1 MIDSFKILYF
11 SILPLSYVTIPLQNL
26 LILCY
31 NNRYFLS
38 GKYNLQNGGKGFSMS
53 DIFEIHEMSEED
65 IKHEYITTALEAKWD
80 AKKITMETE
89 IWKAVKKRNQ
99 NLHIA
104 YSPLNDFTDG
114 KVRIKGNIPSR
125 DKGKRC
131 DYILWH
137 NKGTPLAIV
146 EAKDNNHSSSF
157 GLQQAISYGVLLNV
171 PFVYTSNG
179 TSFFEHDFTTG
190 LEKEFPLSEF
200 PTAEELMNRWRGV
213 DAEKIL
219 EVENR
224 MTYAIDGENKCYDVP
239 LCFEEKLL
247 NTPFYSGADCYPPRY
262 YQRNAVNRTLEAIAK
277 HQSRILIAMAT
288 GTGKTYTAFQ
298 IVWRLIDSGT
308 KKKVLYLA
316 DRNNLVDQS
325 IQQDF
330 RPLEKVIHKINFQKE
345 DKSKISAY
353 QVYFAL
359 YQQLDSQKH
368 KDESEEETDEEI
380 ALEISKYKEFFS
392 PDFFDLIIVDE
403 CHRGSAK
410 ADSRWRKILE
420 YFNGATQVGMTATPK
435 ETKYV
440 SNIDYF
446 GEPVYSYSL
455 KQGIEDGF
463 LAPFKVINVH
473 TNIDDGWRPRKGQE
487 DINGNEIED
496 REYNLSDYDY
506 NIIIQD
512 RIDQVAAEIT
522 KYLKETDRMSKTIVF
537 CPTEDAAE
545 RMRVALNNLNTDMA
559 LRDNQGNVKEQYVVR
574 ITGSDTY
581 GKSKLDYFISVGEKY
596 PVIATTSKL
605 LSTGTDCKMVKLIV
619 IDKIIQ
625 SVTEFKQ
632 IIGRGTRLRYNEG
645 KTHFT
650 IMDFRRVS
658 RLFADPEWDG
668 EIEQN
673 EDFGAS
679 TGLAT
684 EEEVHDSGTECSQS
698 ADSDGQKDRRTIQ
711 VVAKGGVKI
720 TVLERIVQIYDT
732 DGKLLKTE
740 SIEDYTK
747 ESILG
752 TYQTLENF
760 IQTWKGEQK
769 KEIIRNMLKEK
780 GIDLELI
787 KKDQNMTDVDDFD
800 FICHIAFNQKP
811 LTRRERAENV
821 KKRDLFGKYG
831 EAAKEVINA
840 LLDKYAELGIYD
852 IESTE
857 ILKQNPFTKYG
868 KPASI
873 AKLFGGNN
881 QYWKALKELENEL
894 YKVA

>member
-1 MIDSFKILYF
+1 
-11 SILPLSYVTIPLQNL
+11 
-26 LILCY
+26 
-31 NNRYFLS
+31 
-38 GKYNLQNGGKGFSMS
+38 MS
-53 DIFEIHEMSEED
+53 DIFEKKEMSEED
-65 IKHEYITTALEAKWD
+65 IKLQYITPALTAKWD
-80 AKKITMETE
+80 VKKITMET
-89 IWKAVKKRNQ
+89 
-99 NLHIA
+99 
-104 YSPLNDFTDG
+104 SPVNNFTDG

-131 DYILWH
+131 DYVLWH

-157 GLQQAISYGVLLNV
+157 GMQQAIAYGVMMNV

-179 TSFFEHDFTTG
+179 DSFFEHDFTTG
-190 LEKEFPLSEF
+190 LEREFPLAEF
-200 PTAEELMNRWRGV
+200 PTAEELMERWKK
-213 DAEKIL
+213 DAVEKNF
-219 EVENR
+219 E
-224 MTYAIDGENKCYDVP
+224 AIDKKQYYIDGKSEVYDVP
-239 LCFEEKLL
+239 LYFEEKLMD
-247 NTPFYSGADCYPPRY
+247 TPFYSGADCYPPRY
-262 YQRNAVNRTLEAIAK
+262 YQRNAVNRTLEAISK
-277 HQSRILIAMAT
+277 KQDRILIAMAT

-298 IVWRLIDSGT
+298 IVWRLIESGT

-330 RPLEKVIHKINFQKE
+330 KPLEKVIHKINFQKE

-359 YQQLDSQKH
+359 YQQLDSAKH
-368 KDESEEETDEEI
+368 HGEEDEETEEEIE
-380 ALEISKYKEFFS
+380 LEISKYKEFFA

-410 ADSRWRKILE
+410 ADSRWRKILD
-420 YFNGATQVGMTATPK
+420 YFNGATQIGMTATPK

-473 TNIDDGWRPRKGQE
+473 TNIDDGWRPKKGQR
-487 DINGNEIED
+487 DIDGNEIED

-506 NIIIQD
+506 SIIIQD
-512 RIDQVAAEIT
+512 RIDEVAAEIT

-545 RMRVALNNLNTDMA
+545 RMRVALNNLNTDMI
-559 LRDNQGNVKEQYVVR
+559 LRDAQGNVKEQYVVR
-574 ITGSDTY
+574 ITGSDKY
-581 GKSKLDYFISVGEKY
+581 GKDKLDYFISVGEPY

-605 LSTGTDCKMVKLIV
+605 LSTGSDCKMVKLIV
-619 IDKIIQ
+619 IDELIN
-625 SVTEFKQ
+625 SMTEFKQ
-632 IIGRGTRLRYNEG
+632 IIGRGTRLRYDEG
-645 KTHFT
+645 KTHFA

-668 EIEQN
+668 EIEQSDDYDPN
-673 EDFGAS
+673 AKPKTPPEP
-679 TGLAT
+679 TGT
-684 EEEVHDSGTECSQS
+684 D
-698 ADSDGQKDRRTIQ
+698 DPSDGDGPDSTDHPDSSPKPIVGR
-711 VVAKGGVKI
+711 GGVRVD
-720 TVLERIVQIYDT
+720 VLQRLVSIYDT
-732 DGKLLKTE
+732 DGKLLKQE

-760 IQTWKGEQK
+760 IQTWNGEQK

-868 KPASI
+868 KPARI
-873 AKLFGGNN
+873 AALFGGSDKYR
-881 QYWKALKELENEL
+881 QALKELEAEL
-894 YKVA
+894 YAA

>member
-1 MIDSFKILYF
+1 
-11 SILPLSYVTIPLQNL
+11 
-26 LILCY
+26 
-31 NNRYFLS
+31 
-38 GKYNLQNGGKGFSMS
+38 MS
-53 DIFEIHEMSEED
+53 DIFDIKEMTEED
-65 IKHEYITTALEAKWD
+65 IKLQYITPALTSKWD
-80 AKKITMETE
+80 IKKITMET
-89 IWKAVKKRNQ
+89 
-99 NLHIA
+99 
-104 YSPLNDFTDG
+104 SPLNNFTDG

-131 DYILWH
+131 DYVLWY

-157 GLQQAISYGVLLNV
+157 GMQQAISYGIMMNV

-179 TSFFEHDFTTG
+179 DSFFEHDFTTG

-200 PTAEELMNRWRGV
+200 PTAEELFNRWKNV
-213 DAEKIL
+213 DAEKIV

-224 MTYAIDGENKCYDVP
+224 MQYVIDGNTKVYDVP
-239 LCFEEKLL
+239 LCFEENLM
-247 NTPFYSGADCYPPRY
+247 NTPFYSGAGCYPPRY

-277 HQSRILIAMAT
+277 HQTRILIAMAT

-298 IVWRLIDSGT
+298 LVWRLIESGT

-330 RPLEKVIHKINFQKE
+330 KPLEKVIHKINFQKE

-359 YQQLDSQKH
+359 YQQLDSAKH
-368 KDESEEETDEEI
+368 KGEEVEETEEEIEAEV
-380 ALEISKYKEFFS
+380 AKYKEYFDS
-392 PDFFDLIIVDE
+392 DFFDLIIVDE

-410 ADSRWRKILE
+410 ADSRWRKILD
-420 YFNGATQVGMTATPK
+420 YFTSATQIGMTATPK

-440 SNIDYF
+440 SDIDYF
-446 GEPVYSYSL
+446 GEPVYQYSL

-473 TNIDDGWRPRKGQE
+473 TNIDDGWRPKKGQK
-487 DINGNEIED
+487 DIHGNEIED
-496 REYNLSDYDY
+496 REYNLVDYDY

-512 RIDQVAAEIT
+512 RIDEVAAEIT

-537 CPTEDAAE
+537 CPTEDAAD
-545 RMRVALNNLNTDMA
+545 RMRVALNNLNTDMV

-574 ITGSDTY
+574 ITSSDKY
-581 GKSKLDYFISVGEKY
+581 GKEKLDYFISVGEKY

-605 LSTGTDCKMVKLIV
+605 LSTGSDCKMVKLIV
-619 IDKIIQ
+619 VDELIN
-625 SVTEFKQ
+625 SMTEFKQ
-632 IIGRGTRLRYNEG
+632 IIGRGTRLRYSEG

-658 RLFADPEWDG
+658 RLFADPDWDG
-668 EIEQN
+668 EIEQDD
-673 EDFGAS
+673 DFDPNAGS
-679 TGLAT
+679 GNGGGDDTGNGNGNGG
-684 EEEVHDSGTECSQS
+684 D
-698 ADSDGQKDRRTIQ
+698 DGPGGEGPTNPKVVQ
-711 VVAKGGVKI
+711 VVGKGGVNIK
-720 TVLERIVQIYDT
+720 VLQRLVSIYDT
-732 DGKLLKTE
+732 DGKLLKQE

-747 ESILG
+747 ESIIG
-752 TYQTLENF
+752 TYQTLDNF
-760 IQTWKGEQK
+760 IQTWNEEQK
-769 KEIIRNMLKEK
+769 KEVIRNMLKDK

-787 KKDQNMTDVDDFD
+787 KQDQNMTDVDDFD

-811 LTRRERAENV
+811 LTRRERVNNV
-821 KKRDLFGKYG
+821 KKRDIFGKYG
-831 EAAKEVINA
+831 EVAKEVINA

-868 KPASI
+868 KPARI
-873 AKLFGGNN
+873 AALFGGNDKYR
-881 QYWKALKELENEL
+881 QAIRELEAEL
-894 YKVA
+894 YAA

>member
-1 MIDSFKILYF
+1 
-11 SILPLSYVTIPLQNL
+11 
-26 LILCY
+26 
-31 NNRYFLS
+31 
-38 GKYNLQNGGKGFSMS
+38 MS
-53 DIFEIHEMSEED
+53 DIFDISQMTEED
-65 IKHEYITTALEAKWD
+65 IKLQYITPALTAKWD
-80 AKKITMETE
+80 IKKITMET
-89 IWKAVKKRNQ
+89 
-99 NLHIA
+99 
-104 YSPLNDFTDG
+104 SPVNNFTDG
-114 KVRIKGNIPSR
+114 KVRIKGNVPSR

-131 DYILWH
+131 DYVLWY

-146 EAKDNNHSSSF
+146 EAKDNNKSSSY
-157 GLQQAISYGVLLNV
+157 GMQQAITYGIMMNV

-179 TSFFEHDFTTG
+179 GSFFEHDFTTG

-200 PTAEELMNRWRGV
+200 PTADELYARWKGV
-213 DAEKIL
+213 DAAKII

-224 MTYAIDGENKCYDVP
+224 EKYAIDGDSKFYDVP
-239 LCFEEKLL
+239 LSFDEKLL
-247 NTPFYSGADCYPPRY
+247 NTPFYSGTNCYPPRY

-277 HQSRILIAMAT
+277 HQARILIAMAT

-298 IVWRLIDSGT
+298 IVWRLIESGT

-330 RPLEKVIHKINFQKE
+330 KPLEKVIHKINFQKE
-345 DKSKISAY
+345 DKSKLSAY

-359 YQQLDSQKH
+359 YQQLDSAKH
-368 KDESEEETDEEI
+368 KSEDEEETEAEI
-380 ALEISKYKEFFS
+380 ENELAKYKEFFDS
-392 PDFFDLIIVDE
+392 DFFDLIIVDE

-410 ADSRWRKILE
+410 AESRWRKILE
-420 YFNGATQVGMTATPK
+420 YFSSATQIGMTATPK

-473 TNIDDGWRPRKGQE
+473 TSIDDGWRPKRGQK
-487 DINGNEIED
+487 DIHGNEIED

-512 RIDQVAAEIT
+512 RIDEVAAEIT
-522 KYLKETDRMSKTIVF
+522 KYLKQTDRMSKTIVF

-545 RMRVALNNLNTDMA
+545 RMRVALNNLNFDMIE
-559 LRDNQGNVKEQYVVR
+559 RDKQGNVKEQYVVR
-574 ITGSDTY
+574 ITGSDKY
-581 GKSKLDYFISVGEKY
+581 GKDKLDYFISVSEQY

-605 LSTGTDCKMVKLIV
+605 LSTGSDCKMVKLIV
-619 IDKIIQ
+619 IDELIN
-625 SVTEFKQ
+625 SMTEFKQ
-632 IIGRGTRLRYNEG
+632 IIGRGTRLRYDEG

-658 RLFADPEWDG
+658 RLFADPDWDG
-668 EIEQN
+668 EIEQDPDWPVN
-673 EDFGAS
+673 PQPEPGPEPNPNP
-679 TGLAT
+679 TPG
-684 EEEVHDSGTECSQS
+684 G
-698 ADSDGQKDRRTIQ
+698 DGPIIVDPPIPNPKPI
-711 VVAKGGVKI
+711 VGKGGVNVKI
-720 TVLERIVQIYDT
+720 LQRIVSIYDT
-732 DGKLLKTE
+732 DGKLLKQE

-747 ESILG
+747 DSILG

-760 IQTWKGEQK
+760 IQTWNEEQK
-769 KEIIRNMLKEK
+769 KEVIRNMLKDL

-787 KKDQNMTDVDDFD
+787 KKEQNMSDVDDFD

-840 LLDKYAELGIYD
+840 LLDKYAEIGIYD
-852 IESTE
+852 IESTT
-857 ILKQNPFTKYG
+857 ILTQKPFTNYG
-868 KPASI
+868 KPSRI
-873 AKLFGGNN
+873 AALFGGNDK
-881 QYWKALKELENEL
+881 YYEAIKELENAL
-894 YKVA
+894 YAA

>member
-1 MIDSFKILYF
+1 
-11 SILPLSYVTIPLQNL
+11 
-26 LILCY
+26 
-31 NNRYFLS
+31 
-38 GKYNLQNGGKGFSMS
+38 MS
-53 DIFEIHEMSEED
+53 NIFDKKEMTEED
-65 IKHEYITTALEAKWD
+65 IKLQFITPALTDKWNV
-80 AKKITMETE
+80 KNITMET
-89 IWKAVKKRNQ
+89 
-99 NLHIA
+99 
-104 YSPLNDFTDG
+104 SPLNNFTDG

-131 DYILWH
+131 DYVLWY

-157 GLQQAISYGVLLNV
+157 GMQQAITYGIMMDV

-179 TSFFEHDFTTG
+179 DSFFEHDFTTG

-200 PTAEELMNRWRGV
+200 PTADELMARWKKV
-213 DAEKIL
+213 DGSKIIEIEDKTQYKINGKS
-219 EVENR
+219 EV
-224 MTYAIDGENKCYDVP
+224 YDVP
-239 LCFEEKLL
+239 LCFEDKLM
-247 NTPFYSGADCYPPRY
+247 NTPFYSGAGTYPPRY
-262 YQRNAVNRTLEAIAK
+262 YQRNAVNRTLEAISK
-277 HQSRILIAMAT
+277 SQNRILIAMAT

-298 IVWRLIDSGT
+298 IVWRLLDSGT

-316 DRNNLVDQS
+316 DRNNLVDQTIS
-325 IQQDF
+325 GDF
-330 RPLEKVIHKINFQKE
+330 KPLEKVIHKINFQKE

-359 YQQLDSQKH
+359 YQQLDSAKH
-368 KDESEEETDEEI
+368 KGEDDEETEEEIEAEV
-380 ALEISKYKEFFS
+380 SKYKEFFA

-410 ADSRWRKILE
+410 ADSRWRKILD
-420 YFNGATQVGMTATPK
+420 YFNGATQIGMTATPK

-446 GEPVYSYSL
+446 GEPVYQYSL

-473 TNIDDGWRPRKGQE
+473 TNIDDGWRPKKGQK
-487 DINGNEIED
+487 DIHGNEIED

-512 RIDQVAAEIT
+512 RINEVAVEIT
-522 KYLKETDRMSKTIVF
+522 KFLKETDRLSKTIVF

-545 RMRVALNNLNTDMA
+545 RMRVALNNLNTDMI
-559 LRDNQGNVKEQYVVR
+559 LKDNQGKIKEQYVVR
-574 ITGSDTY
+574 ITGSDKY
-581 GKSKLDYFISVGEKY
+581 GKDKLDYFISVREPY

-605 LSTGTDCKMVKLIV
+605 LSTGSDCKMVKLIV
-619 IDKIIQ
+619 IDELIN
-625 SVTEFKQ
+625 SMTEFKQ
-632 IIGRGTRLRYNEG
+632 IIGRGTRLRYDEG
-645 KTHFT
+645 KTHFA

-673 EDFGAS
+673 EEFGS
-679 TGLAT
+679 AT
-684 EEEVHDSGTECSQS
+684 LTDRDIPNEENEVTERSRS
-698 ADSDGQKDRRTIQ
+698 DSDGEDEQITQKRKVQI
-711 VVAKGGVKI
+711 VGSSGVKI
-720 TVLERIVQIYDT
+720 QILQRLVSIYDT
-732 DGKLLKTE
+732 DGKLLKQE

-760 IQTWKGEQK
+760 IQTWNGEQK

-821 KKRDLFGKYG
+821 KKRDIFGRYG
-831 EAAKEVINA
+831 EAAREVINA

-857 ILKQNPFTKYG
+857 ILKQSPFTKYG
-868 KPASI
+868 KPARI
-873 AKLFGGNN
+873 AALFGGSDK
-881 QYWKALKELENEL
+881 YRAALKELEKEL
-894 YKVA
+894 YRVA

>member
-1 MIDSFKILYF
+1 M
-11 SILPLSYVTIPLQNL
+11 T
-26 LILCY
+26 
-31 NNRYFLS
+31 
-38 GKYNLQNGGKGFSMS
+38 
-53 DIFEIHEMSEED
+53 EED
-65 IKHEYITTALEAKWD
+65 IKLQFITPALTAKWD
-80 AKKITMETE
+80 VKKITMET
-89 IWKAVKKRNQ
+89 
-99 NLHIA
+99 
-104 YSPLNDFTDG
+104 SPVNKFTDG
-114 KVRIKGNIPSR
+114 KVHIKGNIPSR

-131 DYILWH
+131 DYVLWY

-146 EAKDNNHSSSF
+146 EAKDNNKSSSY
-157 GLQQAISYGVLLNV
+157 GMQQAITYGIMMNV

-179 TSFFEHDFTTG
+179 DSFFEHDFTTG

-200 PTAEELMNRWRGV
+200 PTADELMARWRGV
-213 DAEKIL
+213 NAEKIA

-224 MTYAIDGENKCYDVP
+224 MEYAIDGNTKFYDVP
-239 LCFEEKLL
+239 LCFEENLM

-277 HQSRILIAMAT
+277 HQARILIAMAT

-298 IVWRLIDSGT
+298 IVWRLIESGT

-330 RPLEKVIHKINFQKE
+330 KPLEKVIHKINFQKE

-359 YQQLDSQKH
+359 YQQLDSAKH
-368 KDESEEETDEEI
+368 HDEDEEETEEEI
-380 ALEISKYKEFFS
+380 ELEVSKYKEFFT

-420 YFNGATQVGMTATPK
+420 YFSGATQIGMTATPK

-473 TNIDDGWRPRKGQE
+473 TNIDDGWRPKKGQK
-487 DINGNEIED
+487 DIHGNEIED

-512 RIDQVAAEIT
+512 RIDEVAAEIT

-537 CPTEDAAE
+537 CPTEDAAD
-545 RMRVALNNLNTDMA
+545 RMRVALNNLNTDMV
-559 LRDNQGNVKEQYVVR
+559 LKDNQGNVKEQYVVR
-574 ITGSDTY
+574 ITGSDKY
-581 GKSKLDYFISVGEKY
+581 GKDKLDYFISVSQPY

-605 LSTGTDCKMVKLIV
+605 LSTGSDCKMVKLIV
-619 IDKIIQ
+619 IDELIN
-625 SVTEFKQ
+625 SMTEFKQ
-632 IIGRGTRLRYNEG
+632 IIGRGTRLRYDDG

-658 RLFADPEWDG
+658 RLFADQEWDG
-668 EIEQN
+668 EIEQD
-673 EDFGAS
+673 EDFGSAKL
-679 TGLAT
+679 TDQKIL
-684 EEEVHDSGTECSQS
+684 EEEKPVTERSR
-698 ADSDGQKDRRTIQ
+698 SDGLDEQKTEKRTVQIIG
-711 VVAKGGVKI
+711 KGQIKVD
-720 TVLERIVQIYDT
+720 VLQRLVSIYDT
-732 DGKLLKTE
+732 DGKLLKQE

-760 IQTWKGEQK
+760 IQTWNGEQK

-821 KKRDLFGKYG
+821 KKRDIFGKYG
-831 EAAKEVINA
+831 DAAREVINA

-868 KPASI
+868 KPARI
-873 AKLFGGNN
+873 AALFGGSDKYR
-881 QYWKALKELENEL
+881 QALKELEAEL
-894 YKVA
+894 YAA

>member
-1 MIDSFKILYF
+1 
-11 SILPLSYVTIPLQNL
+11 
-26 LILCY
+26 
-31 NNRYFLS
+31 
-38 GKYNLQNGGKGFSMS
+38 MS
-53 DIFEIHEMSEED
+53 DIFDINEMTEED
-65 IKHEYITTALEAKWD
+65 IKLQYITPALLSKWD
-80 AKKITMETE
+80 IKKITMET
-89 IWKAVKKRNQ
+89 
-99 NLHIA
+99 
-104 YSPLNDFTDG
+104 SPLNKFTDG

-131 DYILWH
+131 DYVLWY

-146 EAKDNNHSSSF
+146 EAKDNNHSSSY
-157 GLQQAISYGVLLNV
+157 GMQQAISYGIMMNV

-179 TSFFEHDFTTG
+179 SSFFEHDFTTG
-190 LEKEFPLSEF
+190 IEKEFLLSGF
-200 PTAEELMNRWRGV
+200 PTAEELYNRWKNV
-213 DAEKIL
+213 DAKKIV

-224 MTYAIDGENKCYDVP
+224 TQYSIDGNTKTYEVP
-239 LCFEEKLL
+239 LLYDEKLL

-262 YQRNAVNRTLEAIAK
+262 YQRNAVNRTLKAIAN

-298 IVWRLIDSGT
+298 LVWRLLESGA

-330 RPLEKVIHKINFQKE
+330 KPLEKVIHKINFQKE
-345 DKSKISAY
+345 DKSKLNAY

-359 YQQLDSQKH
+359 YQQLDSSKH
-368 KDESEEETDEEI
+368 KSEDAEETEEEIE
-380 ALEISKYKEFFS
+380 LEVSKYKEFFA

-410 ADSRWRKILE
+410 ADSRWRKILD
-420 YFNGATQVGMTATPK
+420 YFNSATQIGMTATPK

-473 TNIDDGWRPRKGQE
+473 TNIDDGWRPKKGQK
-487 DINGNEIED
+487 DIYGNEIED
-496 REYNLSDYDY
+496 REYGLSDYDY
-506 NIIIQD
+506 NIIVQD
-512 RIDQVAAEIT
+512 RIDEVAAEIT

-537 CPTEDAAE
+537 CHTEDAAE
-545 RMRVALNNLNTDMA
+545 RMRVALNNLNTDMI
-559 LRDNQGNVKEQYVVR
+559 LRDANGNVKEQYVVR
-574 ITGSDTY
+574 ITGSDKY
-581 GKSKLDYFISVGEKY
+581 GKEKLDYFISVREKY

-605 LSTGTDCKMVKLIV
+605 LSTGSDCKMVKLIV
-619 IDKIIQ
+619 IDELIN
-625 SVTEFKQ
+625 SMTEFKQ
-632 IIGRGTRLRYNEG
+632 IIGRGTRLRYDEG
-645 KTHFT
+645 KTHFA

-668 EIEQN
+668 EIEQSEEFGN
-673 EDFGAS
+673 SSQENDVNKDGETNSESQEDS
-679 TGLAT
+679 T
-684 EEEVHDSGTECSQS
+684 DSGENGRNKKTVQIV
-698 ADSDGQKDRRTIQ
+698 G
-711 VVAKGGVKI
+711 KGGIKI
-720 TVLERIVQIYDT
+720 KVLQRLVSIYDT
-732 DGKLLKTE
+732 DGKLLKQE

-747 ESILG
+747 ESIIG
-752 TYQTLENF
+752 TYQTLDNF
-760 IQTWKGEQK
+760 IQTWNEEQK
-769 KEIIRNMLKEK
+769 KEVIRNMLKEK

-800 FICHIAFNQKP
+800 FICHIAFDQKP
-811 LTRRERAENV
+811 LTRRERVNNV

-868 KPASI
+868 KPARI
-873 AKLFGGNN
+873 AALFGGNEN
-881 QYWKALKELENEL
+881 YRQAIKELEKEI
-894 YKVA
+894 YAA

>member
-1 MIDSFKILYF
+1 
-11 SILPLSYVTIPLQNL
+11 
-26 LILCY
+26 
-31 NNRYFLS
+31 
-38 GKYNLQNGGKGFSMS
+38 MS
-53 DIFEIHEMSEED
+53 DIFDISQMTEED
-65 IKHEYITTALEAKWD
+65 IKLQYITPALTSKWD
-80 AKKITMETE
+80 IKKITMET
-89 IWKAVKKRNQ
+89 
-99 NLHIA
+99 
-104 YSPLNDFTDG
+104 SPVNNFTDG
-114 KVRIKGNIPSR
+114 KVRIKGNVPSR

-131 DYILWH
+131 DYVLWY

-157 GLQQAISYGVLLNV
+157 GMQQAITYGIMMDV

-179 TSFFEHDFTTG
+179 SSFFEHDFTTG

-200 PTAEELMNRWRGV
+200 PTADELYARWKGV
-213 DAEKIL
+213 DAQKII
-219 EVENR
+219 EVEDR
-224 MTYAIDGENKCYDVP
+224 ERYDVDGETKFYDVP
-239 LCFEEKLL
+239 LSFDEKLL
-247 NTPFYSGADCYPPRY
+247 NTPFYSGANCYPPRY

-277 HQSRILIAMAT
+277 NHTRILIAMAT

-298 IVWRLIDSGT
+298 IVWRLIESGT

-316 DRNNLVDQS
+316 DRNNLVDQT
-325 IQQDF
+325 INGDF
-330 RPLEKVIHKINFQKE
+330 KPLEKVIHKINFQKE

-359 YQQLDSQKH
+359 YQQLDSAKH
-368 KDESEEETDEEI
+368 KSEDEEETEEEFEEE
-380 ALEISKYKEFFS
+380 LSKYKEYFK

-420 YFNGATQVGMTATPK
+420 YFSSATQIGMTATPK
-435 ETKYV
+435 ETKYI

-473 TNIDDGWRPRKGQE
+473 TSIDDCWRPRKGLK
-487 DINGNEIED
+487 DIYGDEIED

-512 RIDQVAAEIT
+512 RIDEVAAEIT
-522 KYLKETDRMSKTIVF
+522 KFLKETDRMSKTIVF

-545 RMRVALNNLNTDMA
+545 RMRVAINNLNTDMI
-559 LRDNQGNVKEQYVVR
+559 LRDSQGNVKEQYVVR
-574 ITGSDTY
+574 ITGSDKY
-581 GKSKLDYFISVGEKY
+581 GKDKLDYFISVSQPY

-605 LSTGTDCKMVKLIV
+605 LSTGSDCKMVKLIV
-619 IDKIIQ
+619 LDELIN
-625 SVTEFKQ
+625 SMTEFKQ
-632 IIGRGTRLRYNEG
+632 IIGRGTRLRYDEG

-668 EIEQN
+668 EVEQDDEYDPN
-673 EDFGAS
+673 AQEPKDPNDDE
-679 TGLAT
+679 TPPDKKPDDT
-684 EEEVHDSGTECSQS
+684 VIIDPPSGHIKPII
-698 ADSDGQKDRRTIQ
+698 G
-711 VVAKGGVKI
+711 KGGV
-720 TVLERIVQIYDT
+720 TVKVLQRVVSIYDT
-732 DGKLLKTE
+732 DGKLLKQE

-760 IQTWKGEQK
+760 IQTWNEEQK
-769 KEIIRNMLKEK
+769 KEVIRNMLKDL

-787 KKDQNMTDVDDFD
+787 KKEQNMTDVDDFD

-868 KPASI
+868 KPSRI
-873 AKLFGGNN
+873 AALFGGND
-881 QYWKALKELENEL
+881 QYRAALRELEYEL
-894 YKVA
+894 YNVA

>member
-1 MIDSFKILYF
+1 
-11 SILPLSYVTIPLQNL
+11 
-26 LILCY
+26 
-31 NNRYFLS
+31 
-38 GKYNLQNGGKGFSMS
+38 MS

-179 TSFFEHDFTTG
+179 SSFFEHDFTTG

-213 DAEKIL
+213 DAEKII

-277 HQSRILIAMAT
+277 HQTRILIAMAT

-330 RPLEKVIHKINFQKE
+330 KPLEKVIHKINFQKE

-380 ALEISKYKEFFS
+380 ALEVSKYKEYFA

-420 YFNGATQVGMTATPK
+420 YFNCATQIGMTATPK

-446 GEPVYSYSL
+446 GEPIYSYSL

-473 TNIDDGWRPRKGQE
+473 TNIDDGWRPKKGQR

-512 RIDQVAAEIT
+512 RIDEVAAEIT
-522 KYLKETDRMSKTIVF
+522 KYLKQTDRMAKTIVF
-537 CPTEDAAE
+537 CPREDSAE
-545 RMRVALNNLNTDMA
+545 RMRIALNNLNADMI
-559 LRDNQGNVKEQYVVR
+559 LRDNHGNVKEQYVVR
-574 ITGSDTY
+574 ITGKDSY
-581 GKSKLDYFISVGEKY
+581 GKSKLDYFISVNEKY

-605 LSTGTDCKMVKLIV
+605 LSTGSDCKMVKLIV
-619 IDKIIQ
+619 IDELIN
-625 SVTEFKQ
+625 SMTEFKQ

-658 RLFADPEWDG
+658 RLFADPDWDG
-668 EIEQN
+668 EIEQDD
-673 EDFGAS
+673 DFDP
-679 TGLAT
+679 TPQP
-684 EEEVHDSGTECSQS
+684 VPPPNPNPD
-698 ADSDGQKDRRTIQ
+698 DGGDDTIIDPPPPQPPRKIQ
-711 VVAKGGVKI
+711 VVGRGEVEI
-720 TVLERIVQIYDT
+720 NILQRLVSIYDT
-732 DGKLLKTE
+732 DGKLLRQE

-747 ESILG
+747 ENILG

-760 IQTWKGEQK
+760 IQTWNGEQK
-769 KEIIRNMLKEK
+769 KEIIRDMLKDK

-811 LTRRERAENV
+811 LTRRERADNV

-840 LLDKYAELGIYD
+840 LLEKYAEIGIYD
-852 IESTE
+852 IEFTT
-857 ILKQNPFTKYG
+857 ILNQKPFTNYG
-868 KPASI
+868 KPSRI
-873 AKLFGGNN
+873 AALFGGNDKYY
-881 QYWKALKELENEL
+881 QAIKELENAL
-894 YKVA
+894 YAA

>member
-1 MIDSFKILYF
+1 
-11 SILPLSYVTIPLQNL
+11 
-26 LILCY
+26 
-31 NNRYFLS
+31 
-38 GKYNLQNGGKGFSMS
+38 MS
-53 DIFEIHEMSEED
+53 DIFDIKDMTEED
-65 IKHEYITTALEAKWD
+65 IKLQYITPALTSKWD
-80 AKKITMETE
+80 IKKITMET
-89 IWKAVKKRNQ
+89 
-99 NLHIA
+99 
-104 YSPLNDFTDG
+104 SPLNNFTDG

-131 DYILWH
+131 DYVLWY

-157 GLQQAISYGVLLNV
+157 GMQQAISYGIMMNV

-179 TSFFEHDFTTG
+179 DSFFEHDFTTG

-200 PTAEELMNRWRGV
+200 PTAEELFNRWKNV
-213 DAEKIL
+213 DAEKIV

-224 MTYAIDGENKCYDVP
+224 MQYAIDGNTKIYDVP
-239 LCFEEKLL
+239 LCFEENLM
-247 NTPFYSGADCYPPRY
+247 NTPFYSGAGCYPPRY

-277 HQSRILIAMAT
+277 HQTRILIAMAT

-298 IVWRLIDSGT
+298 LVWRLIESGT

-330 RPLEKVIHKINFQKE
+330 KPLEKVIHKINFQKE

-359 YQQLDSQKH
+359 YQQLDSAKH
-368 KDESEEETDEEI
+368 KGEEVEETEEEIEAEV
-380 ALEISKYKEFFS
+380 AKYKEYFDS
-392 PDFFDLIIVDE
+392 DFFDLIIVDE

-410 ADSRWRKILE
+410 ADSRWRKILD
-420 YFNGATQVGMTATPK
+420 YFTSATQIGMTATPK

-446 GEPVYSYSL
+446 GEPVYQYSL

-473 TNIDDGWRPRKGQE
+473 TNIDDGWRPKKGQK
-487 DINGNEIED
+487 DIHGNEIED
-496 REYNLSDYDY
+496 REYNLVDYDY

-512 RIDQVAAEIT
+512 RIDEVAAEIT

-537 CPTEDAAE
+537 CPTEDAAD
-545 RMRVALNNLNTDMA
+545 RMRVALNNLNTDMV

-574 ITGSDTY
+574 ITSSDKY
-581 GKSKLDYFISVGEKY
+581 GKDKLDYFISVGEKY

-605 LSTGTDCKMVKLIV
+605 LSTGSDCKMVKLIV
-619 IDKIIQ
+619 VDELIN
-625 SVTEFKQ
+625 SMTEFKQ
-632 IIGRGTRLRYNEG
+632 IIGRGTRLRYSEG

-658 RLFADPEWDG
+658 RLFADPDWDG
-668 EIEQN
+668 EIEQDD
-673 EDFGAS
+673 DFDPNAGS
-679 TGLAT
+679 GNGGGDDIGNGNGGDDGL
-684 EEEVHDSGTECSQS
+684 GG
-698 ADSDGQKDRRTIQ
+698 DGPNPPKVVQ
-711 VVAKGGVKI
+711 VVGKGGVNIK
-720 TVLERIVQIYDT
+720 VLQRLVSIYDS
-732 DGKLLKTE
+732 DGKLLKQE

-747 ESILG
+747 ESIIG
-752 TYQTLENF
+752 TYQTLDNF
-760 IQTWKGEQK
+760 IQTWNEEQK
-769 KEIIRNMLKEK
+769 KEVIRNMLKDK

-787 KKDQNMTDVDDFD
+787 KQDQNMTDVDDFD

-811 LTRRERAENV
+811 LTRRERVNNV
-821 KKRDLFGKYG
+821 KKRDIFGKYG
-831 EAAKEVINA
+831 EAAKEVINI

-868 KPASI
+868 KPARI
-873 AKLFGGNN
+873 AALFGGNDKYR
-881 QYWKALKELENEL
+881 QAIRELEAEL
-894 YKVA
+894 YAA

>member
-1 MIDSFKILYF
+1 
-11 SILPLSYVTIPLQNL
+11 
-26 LILCY
+26 
-31 NNRYFLS
+31 
-38 GKYNLQNGGKGFSMS
+38 MS
-53 DIFEIHEMSEED
+53 DIFDIKDMTEED
-65 IKHEYITTALEAKWD
+65 IKLQYITPALTSKWD
-80 AKKITMETE
+80 IKKITMET
-89 IWKAVKKRNQ
+89 
-99 NLHIA
+99 
-104 YSPLNDFTDG
+104 SPLNNFTDG

-131 DYILWH
+131 DYVLWY

-157 GLQQAISYGVLLNV
+157 GMQQAISYGIMMNV

-179 TSFFEHDFTTG
+179 DSFFEHDFTTG

-200 PTAEELMNRWRGV
+200 PTAEELFNRWKNV
-213 DAEKIL
+213 DAEKIV

-224 MTYAIDGENKCYDVP
+224 IQYAIDGNTKIYDVP
-239 LCFEEKLL
+239 LCFEENLM

-277 HQSRILIAMAT
+277 QQTRILIAMAT

-298 IVWRLIDSGT
+298 LVWRLIESGT

-330 RPLEKVIHKINFQKE
+330 KPLEKVIHKINFQKE

-359 YQQLDSQKH
+359 YQQLDSAKH
-368 KDESEEETDEEI
+368 KGEEVEETEEEIE
-380 ALEISKYKEFFS
+380 AEISKYKEYFDS
-392 PDFFDLIIVDE
+392 DFFDLIIVDE

-410 ADSRWRKILE
+410 ADSRWRKILD
-420 YFNGATQVGMTATPK
+420 YFTGATQIGMTATPK

-446 GEPVYSYSL
+446 GEPVYQYSL

-473 TNIDDGWRPRKGQE
+473 TNIDDGWRPKKGQK
-487 DINGNEIED
+487 DIHGNEIED
-496 REYNLSDYDY
+496 REYNLVDYDY

-512 RIDQVAAEIT
+512 RIDEVAAEIT

-537 CPTEDAAE
+537 CPTEDAAD
-545 RMRVALNNLNTDMA
+545 RMRVALNNLNTDMV

-574 ITGSDTY
+574 ITGSDKY
-581 GKSKLDYFISVGEKY
+581 GKDKLDYFISVGEKY

-605 LSTGTDCKMVKLIV
+605 LSTGSDCKMVKLIV
-619 IDKIIQ
+619 IDELIN
-625 SVTEFKQ
+625 SMTEFKQ
-632 IIGRGTRLRYNEG
+632 IIGRGTRLRYSEG

-658 RLFADPEWDG
+658 RLFADPDWDG
-668 EIEQN
+668 EIEQDD
-673 EDFGAS
+673 DFDPNAGS
-679 TGLAT
+679 GNGGGDDTGNGNGNGG
-684 EEEVHDSGTECSQS
+684 D
-698 ADSDGQKDRRTIQ
+698 DGPEGEGPTNPKVVQ
-711 VVAKGGVKI
+711 VVGKGGVNIKI
-720 TVLERIVQIYDT
+720 LQRLVSIYDT
-732 DGKLLKTE
+732 DGKLLKQE

-747 ESILG
+747 ESIIG
-752 TYQTLENF
+752 TYQTLDNF
-760 IQTWKGEQK
+760 IQTWNGEQK

-821 KKRDLFGKYG
+821 KKRDIFGKYG
-831 EAAKEVINA
+831 EAAREVINA

-857 ILKQNPFTKYG
+857 ILKQNPFTKFG
-868 KPASI
+868 KPSRI
-873 AKLFGGNN
+873 AALFGGSDR
-881 QYWKALKELENEL
+881 YRAALRELENEL

>member
-1 MIDSFKILYF
+1 
-11 SILPLSYVTIPLQNL
+11 
-26 LILCY
+26 
-31 NNRYFLS
+31 
-38 GKYNLQNGGKGFSMS
+38 MS
-53 DIFEIHEMSEED
+53 DIFDIKDMTEED
-65 IKHEYITTALEAKWD
+65 IKLQFITPALTAKWD
-80 AKKITMETE
+80 VKKITMET
-89 IWKAVKKRNQ
+89 
-99 NLHIA
+99 
-104 YSPLNDFTDG
+104 SPANKFTDG
-114 KVRIKGNIPSR
+114 KVHIKGNIPSR

-131 DYILWH
+131 DYVLWY

-157 GLQQAISYGVLLNV
+157 GMQQAITYGIMMNV

-179 TSFFEHDFTTG
+179 DSFFEHDFTTG
-190 LEKEFPLSEF
+190 LEKELPLSEF
-200 PTAEELMNRWRGV
+200 PTAEELYNRWKNV
-213 DAEKIL
+213 DAEKIV
-219 EVENR
+219 EVENK
-224 MTYAIDGENKCYDVP
+224 MLYAIDGDTKFYDVP
-239 LCFEEKLL
+239 LCFEEKLM

-277 HQSRILIAMAT
+277 HQARILIAMAT

-298 IVWRLIDSGT
+298 LVWRLIESGT

-330 RPLEKVIHKINFQKE
+330 KPLEKVIHKINFQKE

-359 YQQLDSQKH
+359 YQQLDSTKH
-368 KDESEEETDEEI
+368 HNDEEEETEEEI
-380 ALEISKYKEFFS
+380 ENELSKYKEFFT

-410 ADSRWRKILE
+410 ADSRWRKILD
-420 YFNGATQVGMTATPK
+420 YFTGATQIGMTATPK

-473 TNIDDGWRPRKGQE
+473 TNIDDGWRPRKGQK
-487 DINGNEIED
+487 DIHGNEIED

-512 RIDQVAAEIT
+512 RIDEVAAEIT

-537 CPTEDAAE
+537 CPTEDAAD
-545 RMRVALNNLNTDMA
+545 RMRVALNNLNTDMVQK
-559 LRDNQGNVKEQYVVR
+559 DNQGNVKEQYVVR
-574 ITGSDTY
+574 ITGSDKY
-581 GKSKLDYFISVGEKY
+581 GKDKLDYFISVSQPY

-605 LSTGTDCKMVKLIV
+605 LSTGSDCKMVKLIV
-619 IDKIIQ
+619 IDELIN
-625 SVTEFKQ
+625 SMTEFKQ
-632 IIGRGTRLRYNEG
+632 IIGRGTRLRYDDG

-658 RLFADPEWDG
+658 RLFADPDWDG
-668 EIEQN
+668 EIEQD
-673 EDFGAS
+673 EDFGS
-679 TGLAT
+679 TTFNEKRMSDEENPVT
-684 EEEVHDSGTECSQS
+684 ERSRS
-698 ADSDGQKDRRTIQ
+698 DSDDEDEQKTEKRTVQIIGKGQIKVD
-711 VVAKGGVKI
+711 
-720 TVLERIVQIYDT
+720 VLQRLVSIYDT
-732 DGKLLKTE
+732 DGKLLKQE

-760 IQTWKGEQK
+760 IQTWNGEQK

-821 KKRDLFGKYG
+821 KKRDIFGKYG
-831 EAAKEVINA
+831 EAAREVINA

-868 KPASI
+868 KPARI
-873 AKLFGGNN
+873 AALFGGNDK
-881 QYWKALKELENEL
+881 YRAALRELENEL

>member
-1 MIDSFKILYF
+1 
-11 SILPLSYVTIPLQNL
+11 
-26 LILCY
+26 
-31 NNRYFLS
+31 
-38 GKYNLQNGGKGFSMS
+38 MS
-53 DIFEIHEMSEED
+53 DIFDIKDMTEED
-65 IKHEYITTALEAKWD
+65 IKLQFITPALTAKWD
-80 AKKITMETE
+80 VKKITMET
-89 IWKAVKKRNQ
+89 
-99 NLHIA
+99 
-104 YSPLNDFTDG
+104 SPANKFTDG
-114 KVRIKGNIPSR
+114 KVHIKGNIPSR

-131 DYILWH
+131 DYVLWY

-157 GLQQAISYGVLLNV
+157 GMQQAITYGIMMNV

-179 TSFFEHDFTTG
+179 DSFFEHDFTTG

-200 PTAEELMNRWRGV
+200 PTAEELYNRWKNV
-213 DAEKIL
+213 DAEKIV

-224 MTYAIDGENKCYDVP
+224 MEYAIDGNTKFYDVP
-239 LCFEEKLL
+239 LCFEENLM
-247 NTPFYSGADCYPPRY
+247 NTPFYSGADCYSPRY

-277 HQSRILIAMAT
+277 QQARILIAMAT

-298 IVWRLIDSGT
+298 IVWRLIESGT

-330 RPLEKVIHKINFQKE
+330 KPLEKVIHKINFQKE

-359 YQQLDSQKH
+359 YQQLDSAKRH
-368 KDESEEETDEEI
+368 GEDDEETEEEIE
-380 ALEISKYKEFFS
+380 LEVSKYKEYFD

-410 ADSRWRKILE
+410 ADSRWRKILD
-420 YFNGATQVGMTATPK
+420 YFTGATQIGMTATPK

-473 TNIDDGWRPRKGQE
+473 TNIDDGWRPKKGQK
-487 DINGNEIED
+487 DIHGNEIED
-496 REYNLSDYDY
+496 REYNLIDYDY

-512 RIDQVAAEIT
+512 RIDEVAAEIT

-537 CPTEDAAE
+537 CPTEDAAD
-545 RMRVALNNLNTDMA
+545 RMRVALNNLNTDMVQK
-559 LRDNQGNVKEQYVVR
+559 DNQGNVKEQYVVR
-574 ITGSDTY
+574 ITGSDKY
-581 GKSKLDYFISVGEKY
+581 GKDKLDYFISVSQPY

-605 LSTGTDCKMVKLIV
+605 LSTGSDCKMVKLIV
-619 IDKIIQ
+619 IDELIN
-625 SVTEFKQ
+625 SMTEFKQ
-632 IIGRGTRLRYNEG
+632 IIGRGTRLRYDDG

-658 RLFADPEWDG
+658 RLFADPDWDG
-668 EIEQN
+668 EIEQD
-673 EDFGAS
+673 EDFGS
-679 TGLAT
+679 TT
-684 EEEVHDSGTECSQS
+684 FNEQRMSEEENSVTERSRS
-698 ADSDGQKDRRTIQ
+698 DSDDEDEQKTEKRAVQIIGKGQIRVD
-711 VVAKGGVKI
+711 
-720 TVLERIVQIYDT
+720 VLQRLVSIYDT
-732 DGKLLKTE
+732 DGKLLKQE

-760 IQTWKGEQK
+760 IQTWNGEQK

-811 LTRRERAENV
+811 LTRKERAENV
-821 KKRDLFGKYG
+821 KKRDIFGKYG
-831 EAAKEVINA
+831 EAAREVIEA

-868 KPASI
+868 KPARI
-873 AKLFGGNN
+873 AALFGGNEKYR
-881 QYWKALKELENEL
+881 QAIRELEAEL

>member
-1 MIDSFKILYF
+1 
-11 SILPLSYVTIPLQNL
+11 
-26 LILCY
+26 
-31 NNRYFLS
+31 
-38 GKYNLQNGGKGFSMS
+38 MS
-53 DIFEIHEMSEED
+53 DIFDIKDMTEED
-65 IKHEYITTALEAKWD
+65 IKLQFITPALTAKWD
-80 AKKITMETE
+80 VKKITMET
-89 IWKAVKKRNQ
+89 
-99 NLHIA
+99 
-104 YSPLNDFTDG
+104 SPANKFTDG
-114 KVRIKGNIPSR
+114 KVHIKGNIPSR

-131 DYILWH
+131 DYVLWY

-146 EAKDNNHSSSF
+146 EAKDNNKSSSF
-157 GLQQAISYGVLLNV
+157 GMQQAITYGIMMNV

-179 TSFFEHDFTTG
+179 DSFFEHDFTTG
-190 LEKEFPLSEF
+190 LEKELPLSEF
-200 PTAEELMNRWRGV
+200 PTADELMVRWRGV
-213 DAEKIL
+213 NAEKIA

-224 MTYAIDGENKCYDVP
+224 MEYAIDGNTKFYDVP
-239 LCFEEKLL
+239 LCFEENLM

-277 HQSRILIAMAT
+277 HQARILIAMAT

-298 IVWRLIDSGT
+298 IVWRLIESGT

-330 RPLEKVIHKINFQKE
+330 KPLEKVIHKINFQKE

-359 YQQLDSQKH
+359 YQQLDSAKH
-368 KDESEEETDEEI
+368 NDEDEEETEEEI
-380 ALEISKYKEFFS
+380 ELEVSKYKEFFT

-420 YFNGATQVGMTATPK
+420 YFSGATQIGMTATPK

-446 GEPVYSYSL
+446 REPVYSYSL

-473 TNIDDGWRPRKGQE
+473 TNIDDGWRPRKGQK
-487 DINGNEIED
+487 DIHGNEIED

-512 RIDQVAAEIT
+512 RIDEVAAEIT

-537 CPTEDAAE
+537 CPTEDAAD
-545 RMRVALNNLNTDMA
+545 RMRVALNNLNTDMV
-559 LRDNQGNVKEQYVVR
+559 LKDNQGNVKEQYVVR
-574 ITGSDTY
+574 ITGSDKY
-581 GKSKLDYFISVGEKY
+581 GKDKLDYFISVSQPY

-605 LSTGTDCKMVKLIV
+605 LSTGSDCKMVKLIV
-619 IDKIIQ
+619 IDELIN
-625 SVTEFKQ
+625 SMTEFKQ

-658 RLFADPEWDG
+658 RLFADPDWDG
-668 EIEQN
+668 EIKQDEDYGSTTLTEQN
-673 EDFGAS
+673 IPNEEKPV
-679 TGLAT
+679 T
-684 EEEVHDSGTECSQS
+684 ERSR
-698 ADSDGQKDRRTIQ
+698 SDGLDEQKIEKRTIQ
-711 VVAKGGVKI
+711 TVGKGQISVD
-720 TVLERIVQIYDT
+720 VLQRLVSIYDT
-732 DGKLLKTE
+732 DGKLLKQE

-760 IQTWKGEQK
+760 IQTWNGEQK

-821 KKRDLFGKYG
+821 KKRDIFGKYG
-831 EAAKEVINA
+831 EAAREVINA

-868 KPASI
+868 KPARI
-873 AKLFGGNN
+873 AALFGGSDKYR
-881 QYWKALKELENEL
+881 QAIRELEAEL
-894 YKVA
+894 YAA

>member
-1 MIDSFKILYF
+1 
-11 SILPLSYVTIPLQNL
+11 
-26 LILCY
+26 
-31 NNRYFLS
+31 
-38 GKYNLQNGGKGFSMS
+38 MS
-53 DIFEIHEMSEED
+53 DIFDIKDMTEED
-65 IKHEYITTALEAKWD
+65 IKLQFITPALTAKWD
-80 AKKITMETE
+80 VKKITMET
-89 IWKAVKKRNQ
+89 
-99 NLHIA
+99 
-104 YSPLNDFTDG
+104 SPANKFTDG
-114 KVRIKGNIPSR
+114 KVHIKGNIPSR

-131 DYILWH
+131 DYVLWY

-157 GLQQAISYGVLLNV
+157 GMQQAITYGIMMNV

-179 TSFFEHDFTTG
+179 DSFFEHDFTTG
-190 LEKEFPLSEF
+190 LEKELPLSEF
-200 PTAEELMNRWRGV
+200 PTAEELYNRWKNV
-213 DAEKIL
+213 DAEKIV
-219 EVENR
+219 EVENK
-224 MTYAIDGENKCYDVP
+224 MLYAIDGDTKFYDVP
-239 LCFEEKLL
+239 LCFEENLM

-277 HQSRILIAMAT
+277 HQARILIAMAT

-298 IVWRLIDSGT
+298 LVWRLIESGT

-330 RPLEKVIHKINFQKE
+330 KPLEKVIHKINFQKE

-359 YQQLDSQKH
+359 YQQLDSTKH
-368 KDESEEETDEEI
+368 HNDEEEETEEEI
-380 ALEISKYKEFFS
+380 ENELSKYKEFFT

-410 ADSRWRKILE
+410 ADSRWRKILD
-420 YFNGATQVGMTATPK
+420 YFTGATQIGMTATPK

-473 TNIDDGWRPRKGQE
+473 TNIDDGWRPRKGQK
-487 DINGNEIED
+487 DIHGNEIED

-512 RIDQVAAEIT
+512 RIDEVAAEIT

-537 CPTEDAAE
+537 CPTEDAAD
-545 RMRVALNNLNTDMA
+545 RMRVALNNLNTDMVQK
-559 LRDNQGNVKEQYVVR
+559 DNQGNVKEQYVVR
-574 ITGSDTY
+574 ITGSDKY
-581 GKSKLDYFISVGEKY
+581 GKDKLDYFISVSQPY

-605 LSTGTDCKMVKLIV
+605 LSTGSDCKMVKLIV
-619 IDKIIQ
+619 IDELIN
-625 SVTEFKQ
+625 SMTEFKQ
-632 IIGRGTRLRYNEG
+632 IIGRGTRLRYDDG

-658 RLFADPEWDG
+658 RLFADPDWDG
-668 EIEQN
+668 EIEQD
-673 EDFGAS
+673 EDFGS
-679 TGLAT
+679 TTFNEQRMSDEENPVT
-684 EEEVHDSGTECSQS
+684 ERSRS
-698 ADSDGQKDRRTIQ
+698 DSDDEDEQKTEKRTVQIIGKGQIKVD
-711 VVAKGGVKI
+711 
-720 TVLERIVQIYDT
+720 VLQRLVSIYDT
-732 DGKLLKTE
+732 DGKLLKQE

-760 IQTWKGEQK
+760 IQTWNGEQK

-821 KKRDLFGKYG
+821 KKRDIFGKYG
-831 EAAKEVINA
+831 EAAREVINA

-868 KPASI
+868 KPARI
-873 AKLFGGNN
+873 AALFGGNDK
-881 QYWKALKELENEL
+881 YRAALRELENEL